1 MSKVAFS
8 QESLS
13 EFERIVAQYPER
25 RAAMLPTLYL
35 AEKEFGHI
43 SPEVEVYVG
52 ELLQVPAIKV
62 REVLTFYTLFASKP
76 RGKLHFQVCR
86 GISCDLRGC
95 TKIIEHL
102 QEKLNLNSEETS
114 ADLAYTLSEVECL
127 GACETA
133 PMMQLNDDYHGD
145 LTTET
150 VDLILDEKK

>member
-1 MSKVAFS
+1 MSTKKFS
-8 QESLS
+8 PESLTK
-13 EFERIVAQYPER
+13 FEKIVAQYPER

-43 SPEVEVYVG
+43 SPDVELYVG
-52 ELLQVPAIKV
+52 ELLQVPPVKV

-76 RGKLHFQVCR
+76 RGEFHFQVCR

-95 TKIIEHL
+95 TKVIERL
-102 QEKLNLNSEETS
+102 QEKLKLHSDETS
-114 ADLAYTLSEVECL
+114 EDLKYTLTEVECL

-145 LTTET
+145 LTLE
-150 VDLILDEKK
+150 LIDKMLAEIE